1 MNFFKNQNG
10 KFLLKNLYKVFNALI
25 KRKFSVKIFSNLKIG
40 SVKNEGNI
48 RNKKII

>member
-1 MNFFKNQNG
+1 MDIVFVHG
-10 KFLLKNLYKVFNALI
+10 KFLLKNLYKVFNAWI
-25 KRKFSVKIFSNLKIG
+25 KQKFSVKIFLNLKIG